1 MEKEREFVVQSRLGR
16 IPVDRDRSI
25 RFPKGLIGFENCKDF
40 VLLQLKEDS
49 PFLMLQSTERPEL
62 GLVVTDPFAFME
74 DFEIKVG
81 DAERNILKLENIRQ
95 VAVLVTVSIPKGRPE
110 QAALHLTG
118 PILVNFQARLG
129 LQIPQVDS
137 DKPGRLY
144 IGDLAKAAEEKE
156 DQSS

>member
-1 MEKEREFVVQSRLGR
+1 MEKEREFIVQSRLGR
-16 IPVDRDRSI
+16 IPVDRKRSI
-25 RFPKGLIGFENCKDF
+25 RFPKGLIGFEDCKDF

-49 PFLMLQSTERPEL
+49 PFLMLQSTDKPEL
-62 GLVVTDPFAFME
+62 GLVVTDPYAFME
-74 DFEIKVG
+74 DLEIKIG

-95 VAVLVTVSIPKGRPE
+95 VAVLVTVSIPKGRPD

-137 DKPGRLY
+137 NHPGRLY
-144 IGDLAKAAEEKE
+144 IGELAKKAKE
-156 DQSS
+156 SKDQSS